1 MPNSLKKI
9 INLVKKSKERVI
21 LFDDSDFNDGVVV
34 LTLDEYQKIKG
45 KNKGKDKGKVE
56 NKALTENNV
65 IDSIN
70 KDIAILAEKGKEQ
83 SDSLVEW
90 FYNNF
95 YTQDVFNDDN
105 GDFDEYENLY
115 YYNDNESFT
124 HFSIEQDDN
133 DVNKDKNVWN
143 IPVDIKEGAE

>member
-21 LFDDSDFNDGVVV
+21 LFDDNNFNDGVVI
-34 LTLDEYQKIKG
+34 LTLDEYQKIKD
-45 KNKGKDKGKVE
+45 KNKDKIE
-56 NKALTENNV
+56 NKVLTENNV
-65 IDSIN
+65 IDNIN
-70 KDIAILAEKGKEQ
+70 KDIAMLAEREKEQ

-95 YTQDVFNDDN
+95 YKQEISGDSN

-124 HFSIEQDDN
+124 HFNIEQDDS
-133 DVNKDKNVWN
+133 VNKEKKVWN